1 MEEDCGLF
9 FVQEFIKGMLNK
21 ELTWFPQK
29 GMEVETGLVT
39 LEVPCWR
46 CKKTTQVVAG
56 LEVKNQTKTFKK
68 FYDFKEVSETILS
81 MISPNLQEKYKIGI
95 IKKRYSKTM
104 QQQYLSN
111 GCYYCDAIYGN
122 FFLREEILELLVVHA
137 DLHPIITNIH
147 HLGNEIPLPYQ
158 SWYFQGKR
166 GVYNI

>member
-81 MISPNLQEKYKIGI
+81 MISPNIQAKYKIGT
-95 IKKRYSKTM
+95 IKKDTLKPCNSSISLMDVTTVM
-104 QQQYLSN
+104 LFMVTS
-111 GCYYCDAIYGN
+111 
-122 FFLREEILELLVVHA
+122 F
-137 DLHPIITNIH
+137 
-147 HLGNEIPLPYQ
+147 
-158 SWYFQGKR
+158 
-166 GVYNI
+166 